1 MELILIHINMAAAV
15 LLGHFV
21 AVVRSR
27 WFQARR
33 SSTQLQ
39 PAPLLRR
46 QPRLARHAESGLRAA
61 DMTIVATRRT
71 KAGANSEEWPD
82 NASST

>member
-33 SSTQLQ
+33 TSTQPQ
-39 PAPLLRR
+39 PAPVLRLQR
-46 QPRLARHAESGLRAA
+46 RLTRHAESGLRAV
-61 DMTIVATRRT
+61 DITIVATRGT
-71 KAGANSEEWPD
+71 KAGANSERV
-82 NASST
+82 A

>member
-1 MELILIHINMAAAV
+1 MELILIHINISAAV

-21 AVVRSR
+21 AFVRSR

-33 SSTQLQ
+33 TSTQLQ

-46 QPRLARHAESGLRAA
+46 QPRLARHAESDLRAV

-71 KAGANSEEWPD
+71 KTGANSGRV
-82 NASST
+82 A